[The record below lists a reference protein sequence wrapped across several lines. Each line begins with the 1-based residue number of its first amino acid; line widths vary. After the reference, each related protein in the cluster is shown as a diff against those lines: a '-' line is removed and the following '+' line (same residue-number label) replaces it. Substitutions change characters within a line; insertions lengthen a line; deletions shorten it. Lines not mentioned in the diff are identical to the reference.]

1 MGLVAGIDIGNSTT
15 EIVISDGEKP
25 VVWDRRPTRGTKG
38 SQASVQAAHSLLRNM
53 EREHNLT
60 VTKVV
65 VAPWHPVETLT
76 STIHEPLPETGNI
89 RIVKTAHSSV
99 VGDGWAAGQPWVVGT
114 KCQVGVPVI
123 ALVPTSFGY
132 EFAAKKI
139 NEAVESGATVG
150 GVVVAD
156 DEAVLIAKRINL
168 SVPVVD
174 GADLE
179 TALQAIQLF
188 LEVRPQGFSVQTATD
203 VWALRSALSLEESQ
217 VVHLNSI
224 ARWVRND
231 RTVVLGIFSDSH
243 ESDDKTFGRLTWLDG
258 TSVDLFDAIGAFNA
272 SNIGDVVEIEI
283 FEKISTSDVWA
294 FDITAALA
302 DKGLRNIG
310 HTRDLAIAQLA
321 KSNSKVEVNLEI
333 IFEVPVTVAKSEAH
347 AAALGANTTPGLAKD
362 AVILDIGG
370 GTIDIIGNQELGAQA
385 IGNAEISAAGA
396 GELLTAAVAHALG
409 TSRGAADWI
418 KRGPAQRLESP
429 HVLLGEDGSKA
440 FVDEDKAYPATAM
453 GSLVT
458 PGPAGYLT
466 FGQNIAPAEWRIMRQ
481 SLKRIA
487 IGANV
492 ARLLRSFNLSSDS
505 EKIHN
510 IVIVGGPAAD
520 DELIPILSQ
529 VQGIGGLGRGNV
541 AGILG
546 HRFAVA
552 YGLSQL
558 AD

>member
-25 VVWDRRPTRGTKG
+25 VAWDRRPTRGTKG

-53 EREHNLT
+53 EREHNFT
-60 VTKVV
+60 VTRVV

-89 RIVKTAHSSV
+89 RIIKTAHSSV
-99 VGDGWAAGQPWVVGT
+99 VGDGWTSGQPWVVTT
-114 KCQVGVPVI
+114 KCPVDVPVI
-123 ALVPTSFGY
+123 ALVPAGFGF
-132 EFAAKKI
+132 ELAAKKI
-139 NEAVESGATVG
+139 TEAVADGAMIG
-150 GVVVAD
+150 GVIVAD
-156 DEAVLIAKRINL
+156 DEAVLIAKRIKL

-179 TALQAIQLF
+179 LALQAKQLF

-203 VWALRSALSLEESQ
+203 VWALRSALSLDESQ

-243 ESDDKTFGRLTWLDG
+243 KSDDKTFGRLTWRDG
-258 TSVDLFDAIGAFNA
+258 TSADLFDSIETFSA

-283 FEKISTSDVWA
+283 FEKISTSDAWA
-294 FDITAALA
+294 FDITATLT

-321 KSNSKVEVNLEI
+321 KSTTKEEVNLET
-333 IFEVPVTVAKSEAH
+333 IFEVPATVAKSEAQ

-370 GTIDIIGNQELGAQA
+370 GTIDIIGNQEA
-385 IGNAEISAAGA
+385 GNAEISAAGA

-429 HVLLGEDGSKA
+429 HVLLSEDGSKA
-440 FVDEDKAYPATAM
+440 FVDEGKPYPATAM
-453 GSLVT
+453 GSLIT

-492 ARLLRSFNLSSDS
+492 ARLLRSFNSSGDL

-510 IVIVGGPAAD
+510 IVVVGGPAAD

-558 AD
+558 AN